1 MSYTPTQGL
10 FVNGRVADADEILNE
25 FGAISGAISE
35 VASEVEAKTL
45 ESTTESKEYT
55 DNKLTQLNID
65 GGTF

>member
-25 FGAISGAISE
+25 FGAIAGAITDAENTIESTALE
-35 VASEVEAKTL
+35 AEKTAKT
-45 ESTTESKEYT
+45 YT
-55 DNKLTQLNID
+55 DDELSKFNVD